1 VGSGATGGTPGLP
14 TADTGAGGS
23 TPLPPTT
30 GPTGNTPL
38 PPTQAAPAGAPG
50 AGTATPGP

>member
-1 VGSGATGGTPGLP
+1 
-14 TADTGAGGS
+14 
-23 TPLPPTT
+23 LPPTT